1 MLAGEGVFA
10 SAPGVV
16 AEVVGGA
23 SRRIK
28 SGEDIATGFLVW
40 FGYSVVSWV
49 PRDAAE
55 PQCAGA
61 WTMRAVLSLIRHY
74 I

>member
-10 SAPGVV
+10 SASGVV

-40 FGYSVVSWV
+40 FSYSVVSWV
-49 PRDAAE
+49 PHSHAMQQSRNA
-55 PQCAGA
+55 P
-61 WTMRAVLSLIRHY
+61 VLGP
-74 I
+74 